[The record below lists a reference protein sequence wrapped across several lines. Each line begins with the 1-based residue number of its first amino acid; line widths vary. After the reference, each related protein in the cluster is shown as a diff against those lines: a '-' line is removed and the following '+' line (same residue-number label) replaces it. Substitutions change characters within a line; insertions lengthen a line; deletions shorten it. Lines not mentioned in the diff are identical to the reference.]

1 MARTLIQVE
10 PGLAS
15 RATDLKCSWCSRP
28 AADRE
33 LLCECGGPLIQQYR
47 SGAWTDADSSRLRR
61 AAPGVWRYL
70 PWLPVRDPR
79 NIVTLGEGATPL
91 VSFGRVADELGLV
104 ALEIKDEGR
113 NPTGTFKARGASVAV
128 SRLVELGYRKLAMP
142 TVGSG
147 GSAWAAYAAR
157 AGIEIMVGYP
167 STPAVP
173 AIGPLEAKAYGA
185 KVSFE
190 DGNTETAFL
199 SFKSRAS
206 AREAIYVGA
215 FREPYRLE
223 GE

>member
-113 NPTGTFKARGASVAV
+113 NPTGTFKARGASVTV

-173 AIGPLEAKAYGA
+173 VIGPLEAKAYGA

-199 SFKSRAS
+199 AFKAHAS